1 MSDDA
6 ESAAAIAEA
15 NHLVQAVHVKIAT
28 ASPSRLAAITRELR
42 ALAGETHAR
51 DMTPAEYAKAKAELT
66 RGRR

>member
-1 MSDDA
+1 MSTDG

-15 NHLVQAVHVKIAT
+15 NRLSQAVHVKIAT
-28 ASPSRLAAITRELR
+28 ASPSRLAVITRELK

-51 DMTPAEYAKAKAELT
+51 DMTPVEYAKAKAELT